1 MNGLIVGGLS
11 ASESVWMVLI
21 GAGIVLCTLRLLMGP
36 TAPDRAV
43 AVDTAATITTALLV
57 LLGSAFERQFYLD
70 VALVYAI
77 LTFVGSVAIARF
89 LEKGI

>member
-1 MNGLIVGGLS
+1 MSNSISYNEIVYL
-11 ASESVWMVLI
+11 VLV
-21 GAGIVLCTLRLLMGP
+21 GAGIILCLLRLLKGP

-43 AVDTAATITTALLV
+43 AVDTTATITTALLV
-57 LLGSAFERQFYLD
+57 LLGSTFGRYVYLD

-77 LTFVGSVAIARF
+77 LTFIGSVAIARF